1 MLLLAYYVQN
11 YAGIIGASLQEN
23 LQLAL
28 PNRLQ
33 LGLIVPLPLPGPGSV
48 PGQVIHAH
56 LQLWLLQSTKFSKSI
71 SLLQYLNLKKKVK
84 QPLPNPSSTL
94 SLRSHLPG
102 FQQILALQNS

>member
-1 MLLLAYYVQN
+1 MLLLAYYAHQHN
-11 YAGIIGASLQEN
+11 WHKPTRETAAGSPQQPTTWPVCA
-23 LQLAL
+23 
-28 PNRLQ
+28 P
-33 LGLIVPLPLPGPGSV
+33 PLPGPGS
-48 PGQVIHAH
+48 AH
-56 LQLWLLQSTKFSKSI
+56 SCPHMLQLWLLQSTKFSKSI